1 MKKICILLAL
11 AMMALLPDLSAQ
23 TVFQVSG
30 TITDKKTGQPLPGVT
45 ISVPNTKT
53 ITVTDII
60 GHYTITVASGKG
72 VLSFSYLGFQTLNV
86 KIKNRHI
93 INIQME
99 ASSNQLNEMVVVG
112 YGTQK
117 RMSITGSVALAGNAS
132 PNGMFISRPGDQEVN
147 RNTEGYDPI
156 NENRFRSPLNHPFST
171 FSIDV
176 DAASYSNVR
185 RFINNGQMPPKDAV
199 RIEEMINYFQY
210 HYPQPVGKDPVAIH
224 TEMAN
229 CPWNPG
235 HQLVM
240 IGLQGKKIP
249 TDNLP
254 PSNLVFLIDVSGSMW
269 SPNKLPLVKSA
280 MKLLVDQLRPRD
292 RVAIVV
298 YAGAAGMVLPSTRG
312 DEKIKIKDAIDKLT
326 AGGSTAGGAGI
337 QLAYKTAE
345 KYFIKN
351 GNNRIILAT
360 DGDFNVGVSSNA
372 AMEEL
377 VNKERNSGIYLTVL
391 GFGMGN
397 YKDSK
402 MEILA
407 DKGNGNHAYIDN
419 INEAKKV
426 FIHEFGGTLFTI
438 AKDVKLQIEFNPKL
452 VEGYRLIGYEN
463 RMLKDEDFNNDKKDA
478 GDMGSGQS
486 VTALYEIIPAGE
498 KSDFMESVDEPKY
511 QQIKV
516 NHKARPDELMT
527 IKLRYKDPKDSTSQ
541 LISKSVNNDKMSWE
555 KASDNFRF
563 AAGVAEFGL
572 LLRHSE
578 FKQKSNYEQAL
589 TLARSGM
596 GEDEEGYRHELVS
609 LIKNVSLLQGRDLG
623 NRIPPKNKWIMSKK

>member
-1 MKKICILLAL
+1 MKKSCILLVL
-11 AMMALLPDLSAQ
+11 MIMAFLPASIAQ
-23 TVFQVSG
+23 TTFKVSG
-30 TITDKKTGQPLPGVT
+30 TVTGKNNGQPLVGVT
-45 ISVPNTKT
+45 VSIVNTPDG
-53 ITVTDII
+53 TVTDKN
-60 GHYTITVASGKG
+60 GHYSILVKDGKG
-72 VLSFSYLGFQTLNV
+72 SLRFTYIGYKTQEV
-86 KIKNRHI
+86 KINKQHT

-99 ASSNQLNEMVVVG
+99 SNCDQLNELVVKGNAV
-112 YGTQK
+112 QLRK
-117 RMSITGSVALAGNAS
+117 SITGSVAYV
-132 PNGMFISRPGDQEVN
+132 NGSRTGMIIAPTDQQIN
-147 RNTEGYDPI
+147 WNTEEYDPI
-156 NENRFRSPLNHPFST
+156 EENRFRSPLNHPFST

-210 HYPQPVGKDPVAIH
+210 HYPQPQGKDPVAIH
-224 TEMAN
+224 TEMAD
-229 CPWNPG
+229 CPWNPA

-240 IGLQGKKIP
+240 VGLQGKTIP
-249 TDNLP
+249 TNNLP
-254 PSNLVFLIDVSGSMW
+254 ASNLVFLIDVSGSMW
-269 SPNKLPLVKSA
+269 SADKLPLVKSA
-280 MKLLVDQLRPRD
+280 MKLLVDQLRPQD
-292 RVAIVV
+292 RVAMVV
-298 YAGAAGMVLPSTRG
+298 YAGAAGMVLPSTPG
-312 DEKIKIKDAIDKLT
+312 SEKTKIKDAIDKLT
-326 AGGSTAGGAGI
+326 AGGSTAGGEGI
-337 QLAYKTAE
+337 RLAYKTAE
-345 KYFIKN
+345 EHFIKN

-377 VNKERNSGIYLTVL
+377 VEKERNSGIYLTVL

-438 AKDVKLQIEFNPKL
+438 AKDVKLQVEFNPKL
-452 VEGYRLIGYEN
+452 VAGYRLIGYEN

-486 VTALYEIIPAGE
+486 VTALYEVIPAGE
-498 KSDFMESVDEPKY
+498 KSDFIEKVDKPKY
-511 QQIKV
+511 QEAIV
-516 NHKARPDELMT
+516 DRKANYSELMT
-527 IKLRYKDPKDSTSQ
+527 IKLRYKDPKDTSSQ
-541 LISKSVNNDKMSWE
+541 LIAKSVNKNSLPWE

-563 AAGVAEFGL
+563 AAGVAEFGM
-572 LLRHSE
+572 LLRDSE
-578 FKQKSNYEQAL
+578 FKQKAAYSQAL
-589 TLARSGM
+589 QLVKSSV

-609 LIKNVSLLQGRDLG
+609 LIKNVSLLKGKDLDA
-623 NRIPPKNKWIMSKK
+623 RIPPREKWIMSKNN

>member
-1 MKKICILLAL
+1 MKKFWIFLAL
-11 AMMALLPDLSAQ
+11 LIVATQPIWAQ
-23 TVFQVSG
+23 TGFKVSG
-30 TITDKKTGQPLPGVT
+30 TVTDKNTGQPLSGV
-45 ISVPNTKT
+45 SVLINETSNG
-53 ITVTDII
+53 TVTD
-60 GHYTITVASGKG
+60 GNGKYSLQVANGKE
-72 VLSFSYLGFQTLNV
+72 TLRFAYV
-86 KIKNRHI
+86 GYESQEIKIKSRHV
-93 INIQME
+93 INIQMKVSRLTLQE
-99 ASSNQLNEMVVVG
+99 SVVVG
-112 YGTQK
+112 YNAQK
-117 RMSITGSVALAGNAS
+117 SRLTGFAADARGAGIIASALADRQINW
-132 PNGMFISRPGDQEVN
+132 
-147 RNTEGYDPI
+147 NTEEYDPI
-156 NENRFRSPLNHPFST
+156 DENRFRSPLNHPFSS

-176 DAASYSNVR
+176 DAASYSNMR

-210 HYPQPVGKDPVAIH
+210 HYPQPKGKDPVAIH
-224 TEMAN
+224 TEMAD

-240 IGLQGKKIP
+240 VGLQGKTIP

-269 SPNKLPLVKSA
+269 SANKLPLVKSA
-280 MKLLVDQLRPRD
+280 MKLLVDQLRSQD

-298 YAGAAGMVLPSTRG
+298 YAGAAGTVLPSTPG
-312 DEKIKIKDAIDKLT
+312 NEKIKIKEAIDKLT
-326 AGGSTAGGAGI
+326 AGGSTAGGEGI
-337 QLAYKTAE
+337 LLAYKTARE
-345 KYFIKN
+345 HFIKN

-377 VNKERNSGIYLTVL
+377 VEKERNSGVYLTVL

-438 AKDVKLQIEFNPKL
+438 AKDVKLQIEFNPNL
-452 VEGYRLIGYEN
+452 VAGYRLIGYEN

-498 KSDFMESVDEPKY
+498 KSNFIEPVDKPKY
-511 QQIKV
+511 QQTTVK
-516 NHKARPDELMT
+516 NNNNAQELLT

-541 LISKSVNNDKMSWE
+541 LIARTVENKSAAWE

-563 AAGVAEFGL
+563 AAGVAEFGM
-572 LLRHSE
+572 LLRNSE
-578 FKQKSNYEQAL
+578 FKQQASYKQAL
-589 TLARSGM
+589 QLAQSGM
-596 GEDEEGYRHELVS
+596 GKDEEGYRHELVT
-609 LIKNVSLLQGRDLG
+609 LVKNASLLQGNDLG
-623 NRIPPKNKWIMSKK
+623 KRIPPKEKWIMTKK